1 MLTDD
6 LSRQVG
12 MFGKTRHIHFVGIG
26 GAGMCGIAEI
36 LLSHGF
42 HVSGSDRAAGENT
55 LHLQRIGANVY
66 IGHDALNQDGAD
78 VVVVSS
84 AVPEDN
90 PEVIAAR
97 RRSVPVIARA
107 EMLAELMKLKYSI
120 AVGGTH
126 GKTTTTALIATV
138 LECAELDPTVID
150 GGRLVHLGSNARA
163 GASEFL
169 VAEADEAYG
178 SIKRFDPTVAVVTS
192 IDEDHLDYY
201 RDLDDIRQV
210 FLEFANRVPFFGVAV
225 LCLDQEN
232 VEALIPKLD
241 KRYVTYGLRDDADIS
256 AADLTYDGSTSR
268 CTVLRRG
275 KALGELTIPLPGEHN
290 VLNALAAVCV
300 GLELDLEF
308 DTISDALAGFQG
320 VHRRFEVLGEKRG
333 VLVVDDYAHNPAKLK
348 AAFAG
353 VRTGFPNR
361 RLVAVFQPHRYH
373 RVKHLADEFSRSFFQ
388 TDVLFVTPIYGAG
401 EQPIEGVTGKGLAD
415 AIRQHGHSGVTYV
428 PTHDELAAGL
438 TESVCPGDRVL
449 TVGAGDIGKAGVELL
464 DSLGDG

>member
-1 MLTDD
+1 
-6 LSRQVG
+6 

-42 HVSGSDRAAGENT
+42 HISGSDRAAGENT
-55 LHLQRIGANVY
+55 LHLQSIGATVY

-90 PEVIAAR
+90 PEIIEAR
-97 RRSVPVIARA
+97 RRNVPVIARA

-126 GKTTTTALIATV
+126 GKTTTTALIATI
-138 LECAELDPTVID
+138 LECADLDPTVID

-201 RDLDDIRQV
+201 RDLDDIEQV

-225 LCLDQEN
+225 LCLDQPN
-232 VEALIPKLD
+232 VQALMPKLE
-241 KRYVTYGLRDDADIS
+241 KRYVTYGVQTDADIS
-256 AADLTYDGSTSR
+256 ARDLTYEGSTSR
-268 CTVLRRG
+268 CTVLRHG
-275 KALGELTIPLPGEHN
+275 EVLGELTIPLPGEHN

-308 DTISDALAGFQG
+308 GTISAALAGFQG

-353 VRTGFPNR
+353 ARTGFPDR
-361 RLVAVFQPHRYH
+361 RLVAVFQPHRHH
-373 RVKHLADEFSRSFFQ
+373 RVKHLADEFSRSFSQ
-388 TDVLFVTPIYGAG
+388 TDVVFVTPIYGAG
-401 EQPIEGVTGKGLAD
+401 EQPIEGVTGEGLAD
-415 AIRQHGHSGVTYV
+415 AIRQHGHRGVTYV
-428 PTHDELAAGL
+428 PSHDELAAGL
-438 TESVCPGDRVL
+438 TKSVRPGDLVL
-449 TVGAGDIGKAGVELL
+449 TVGAGDIWKAGVELL
-464 DSLGDG
+464 DALGDG

>member
-1 MLTDD
+1 
-6 LSRQVG
+6 

-55 LHLQRIGANVY
+55 LHLQGIGATVY

-90 PEVIAAR
+90 PEVIEAR
-97 RRSVPVIARA
+97 RRNVPVIARA

-120 AVGGTH
+120 AIGGTH

-138 LECAELDPTVID
+138 LECADLDPTVID

-178 SIKRFDPTVAVVTS
+178 SIKRFHPTVAVVTS

-201 RDLDDIRQV
+201 RDLDDIGQV
-210 FLEFANRVPFFGVAV
+210 FLEFANRVPFFGVSV
-225 LCLDQEN
+225 LCLDQPN
-232 VEALIPKLD
+232 VQALIPKLD
-241 KRYVTYGLRDDADIS
+241 KRYVTYGVHTDADIS
-256 AADLTYDGSTSR
+256 ATGLTYDGSTSR
-268 CTVLRRG
+268 CTVRSRG
-275 KALGELTIPLPGEHN
+275 ETLGDLTVPLPGEHN

-308 DTISDALAGFQG
+308 DTIADALAGFQG

-353 VRTGFPNR
+353 ARTGFPNR

-373 RVKHLADEFSRSFFQ
+373 RVKSLADEFSRSFCQ

-401 EQPIEGVTGKGLAD
+401 EQPIEGVTGEGLAD
-415 AIRQHGHSGVTYV
+415 AIRQHGHRGVTYV
-428 PTHDELAAGL
+428 PSHDELAAGL
-438 TESVCPGDRVL
+438 TESVRPGDLVL
-449 TVGAGDIGKAGVELL
+449 TVGAGDIWKVGVELL